1 MDVVDG
7 STDWREKMTEAER
20 IIADASDKFE
30 RVRADAWA
38 EYQRVTE
45 AWTSVTALI
54 KYKRADAMVRMER
67 EDVEARAWAEYYR
80 VTAPARAE
88 YKRVTGEDYEPWPE
102 VPDDAGRARPHRR

>member
-1 MDVVDG
+1 MDIVDG

-30 RVRADAWA
+30 RVRSDAWA

-54 KYKRADAMVRMER
+54 KYKRADARVRMEN
-67 EDVEARAWAEYYR
+67 EDVEARA
-80 VTAPARAE
+80 RAE
-88 YKRVTGEDYEPWPE
+88 YDRVTGEDYKP
-102 VPDDAGRARPHRR
+102 